1 MQGRGWRLR
10 GQRVVSSKKLSERQQ
25 KILKYIE
32 AYVDERG
39 YPPSIR
45 EIGDQV
51 GISSTSVV
59 DYNLK
64 VLEREGRIRR
74 DREVSRGLELVGSAR
89 GQRQTQPRLMR
100 IPVIGRIAAGFPI
113 EAIED
118 PSDVVELPM
127 GAVPDNCYALRVR
140 GTSMIEDHIDD
151 GDLVVIRPQPS
162 VDNGDIA
169 VAIVNDAT
177 ENGGATLKR
186 FYLEGQTVRLQPR
199 NPAMQPI
206 LVPAD
211 QVEVRGKV
219 VKLLRDL

>member
-1 MQGRGWRLR
+1 MS
-10 GQRVVSSKKLSERQQ
+10 VSSKKLSERQRN
-25 KILKYIE
+25 ILKYIE
-32 AYVDERG
+32 EYVDERG

-45 EIGDQV
+45 EIGDRV

-59 DYNLK
+59 DYNLR

-74 DREVSRGLELVGSAR
+74 DREVSRGLELVGAPRS
-89 GQRQTQPRLMR
+89 QRQPQPRVLR
-100 IPVIGRIAAGFPI
+100 IPVVGRIAAGLPI

-118 PSDVVELPM
+118 PDDVIELPVD
-127 GAVPDNCYALRVR
+127 AVPDNCFALRVR

-151 GDLVVIRPQPS
+151 GDLVVVRPQPA

-169 VAIVNDAT
+169 VAIVNDDTTA
-177 ENGGATLKR
+177 NGGATLKR
-186 FYLEGQTVRLQPR
+186 FYLEGDTVRLQPR